1 MVDMTQEA
9 VSGINCSLLTLVMI
23 TFKVPLAVILFIPE
37 PLLNLQSNLSYP
49 APWD

>member
-9 VSGINCSLLTLVMI
+9 VSDINCSLLTLVMI
-23 TFKVPLAVILFIPE
+23 TFKVPSAVILFTPE